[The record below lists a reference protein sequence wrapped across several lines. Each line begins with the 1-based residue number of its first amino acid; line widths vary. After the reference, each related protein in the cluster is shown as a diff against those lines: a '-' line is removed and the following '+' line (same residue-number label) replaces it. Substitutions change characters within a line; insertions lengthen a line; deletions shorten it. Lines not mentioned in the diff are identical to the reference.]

1 VFFLASKLLP
11 LLFFPLGFAC
21 WSGAA
26 SVILA
31 LLGKR
36 RAAMAMGLAGTS
48 TLYLASLPAVSS
60 ALLRPLETRYLPA
73 ATYPVSPAIVILG
86 GAGQVKRPPR
96 IYPETNDWGDRVAYG
111 ALLFRQR
118 LAPRIVVTGGV
129 IPLFGDPGQSEASIN
144 AEVLRLYYG
153 IDSAAILLAEGS
165 RNTREDALRARELFL
180 AAGLAPDIIL
190 VTSAAHMPRACGT
203 FRKMG
208 FTVHPAPGD
217 FHTTAPRGFKPIS
230 LFPEEIALFQTWYAL
245 HEYLG
250 YAIYWAKGWV

>member
-11 LLFFPLGFAC
+11 LVFFPLGFAC

-31 LLGKR
+31 MLGRR
-36 RAAMAMGLAGTS
+36 RAAMAMGMAGTS
-48 TLYLASLPAVSS
+48 ILYLASLPPVSD
-60 ALLRPLETRYLPA
+60 ALLRPLEMRYLPSA
-73 ATYPVSPAIVILG
+73 AIPVSPAIVILG
-86 GAGQVKRPPR
+86 GAGQAKRPPR
-96 IYPETNDWGDRVAYG
+96 IYPETNAFGDRVAYG
-111 ALLFRQR
+111 ALLFRQG

-129 IPLFGDPGQSEASIN
+129 IPLFSDLDQSEASIN

-153 IDSAAILLAEGS
+153 IDSTSILLAEGS
-165 RNTREDALRARELFL
+165 QNTREDAVRTRELFR
-180 AAGLAPDIIL
+180 AAGLPPEIIL
-190 VTSAAHMPRACGT
+190 VTSAAHMPRACGV

-217 FHTTAPRGFKPIS
+217 FHTTIPLGFKPIS
-230 LFPEEIALFQTWYAL
+230 LLPEENALFQTWYAL

-250 YAIYWAKGWV
+250 YAIYKAKGWI